1 MQNLVIVSPSLLAKG
16 PLVEAEIY
24 PNEISFLR
32 HKNQEFHQPGLH
44 VKLLIDTGSNIS
56 GLNRELIDRL
66 QLPLY
71 GDKAEIDGAGG
82 SISLNRYRCV
92 LYMRIF
98 GTKALPMDIVEG
110 YFDEV
115 PYDGVLGRDVL
126 QYCTLQFDGPNNVF
140 RLSAPGF

>member
-1 MQNLVIVSPSLLAKG
+1 MQNLVIVSPSLLSKG
-16 PLVEAEIY
+16 PLVEVEIY

-32 HKNQEFHQPGLH
+32 HKNQEFHQPGLR

-56 GLNRELIDRL
+56 GLDRELIDRL
-66 QLPLY
+66 QLPRY

-82 SISLNRYRCV
+82 NVSLNRYRCI

-110 YFDEV
+110 CFDEV

-126 QYCTLQFDGPNNVF
+126 QYCTLHFDGPNNVY

>member
-32 HKNQEFHQPGLH
+32 HKNQEFHQPGLR

-56 GLNRELIDRL
+56 GLDRELIDRL

-82 SISLNRYRCV
+82 PVSLNRYRCV
-92 LYMRIF
+92 FYMRIF

-110 YFDEV
+110 CFDEV

-126 QYCTLQFDGPNNVF
+126 QYCNLQFDGPNNVF

>member
-1 MQNLVIVSPSLLAKG
+1 MQNLVIISPSLLAKG

-32 HKNQEFHQPGLH
+32 HKNREFHQPGLQ

-56 GLNRELIDRL
+56 GLNREMIDRL

-71 GDKAEIDGAGG
+71 GDRAEIEGAGG

-92 LYMRIF
+92 LYLRIF

-110 YFDEV
+110 SFNET

>member
-1 MQNLVIVSPSLLAKG
+1 MQKLVIISPSLLTKG
-16 PLVEAEIY
+16 PLVDAEIY

-32 HKNQEFHQPGLH
+32 HKNEEARQTLLS

-56 GLNRELIDRL
+56 GLNRELIDQL
-66 QLPLY
+66 QLPMY
-71 GDKAEIDGAGG
+71 GEKAEIDGTGG
-82 SISLNRYRCV
+82 LISLNRYRCV
-92 LYMRIF
+92 LYMGIF

-110 YFDEV
+110 CFDEV

-126 QYCTLQFDGPNNVF
+126 QYCNLLFDGPNNVF